1 MMQRSLSPNLNDR
14 SPLELTATVLSASIG
29 RAAEIAVLRR
39 RVKEAAAYCGFSDLT
54 QIKLATAASE
64 LARCIVGGGL
74 VGKVEGKLE
83 KAEHGFRLMIE
94 LRVEAQ
100 FRLSEAAADFLA
112 ARKLVEHFQ
121 ISVGS
126 PESFSV
132 AVGFGLTKEHYVTP
146 GHLNAWLARDSIAPA
161 SPDSSDDIGELI
173 RRQNEEIMIS
183 MESLGQREI
192 ELKRLNAELEDTN
205 RGVVALYSELD
216 EKAEQLRRA
225 SDLKSRFISN
235 MGHEFRTP
243 LNSIL
248 ALSGLLMDGADGEL
262 SGEQRRQV
270 TYIRG
275 SAESLTELVNDLL
288 DLAKVESGKATIRK
302 SSFSVA
308 ELVGGLRGMLKPLL
322 HSAKVALVFDEP
334 DSFPPLYT
342 DMGKVSQILRNF
354 ISNALKFTEEGEVRL
369 SIRLAAALGR
379 IDFAV
384 SDTGIGIAEEHRAA
398 VFDEFVQIE
407 SPLQTR
413 HKGTGLGLP
422 LSKKLAELLGGTVSL
437 QSAIGKGSTFT
448 LSIPLDIDR
457 PEAAVE
463 GDFALKAQD
472 AACNRRLL
480 IIDDEET
487 FRYIIRQSALEAH
500 CSVLEAADGFAGLD
514 LMRREKPDI
523 VFLDLQMPVMDGFAV
538 LREMKEDAA
547 LSDLPVIICTSM
559 MLDPSDHENLA
570 GATKVLS
577 KGSLTRDAVG
587 KVLAQLSLEEDRQK
601 TQAQ

>member
-1 MMQRSLSPNLNDR
+1 MQRSLSPNLNDR

-29 RAAEIAVLRR
+29 RAIEIAVLRR
-39 RVKEAAAYCGFSDLT
+39 RVKEAAAYFGFSDLT

-100 FRLSEAAADFLA
+100 FRLSEVAADFLA

-173 RRQNEEIMIS
+173 RRQNEEIMIA

-225 SDLKSRFISN
+225 SDLKSQFISN

-262 SGEQRRQV
+262 SGEHRRQV

-334 DSFPPLYT
+334 DGFPPLYT

-472 AACNRRLL
+472 AARNRRLL

-514 LMRREKPDI
+514 LMRREKPDL

-577 KGSLTRDAVG
+577 KGSLKRDAVG
-587 KVLAQLSLEEDRQK
+587 KVLAQLSLEEDLQK

>member
-1 MMQRSLSPNLNDR
+1 MVLR
-14 SPLELTATVLSASIG
+14 ATITQAD
-29 RAAEIAVLRR
+29 EIAAMRQ
-39 RVKEAAAYCGFSDLT
+39 RVKEAAAHFGFNDLT

-64 LARCIVGGGL
+64 VARSIVGSGVSG
-74 VGKVEGKLE
+74 EIE
-83 KAEHGFRLMIE
+83 AMIDRAEHGSRLVVE
-94 LRVEAQ
+94 LRAEGEP
-100 FRLSEAAADFLA
+100 RLSQSAAGDFLA
-112 ARKLVEHFQ
+112 VRKLVEHFQ
-121 ISVGS
+121 ISIG
-126 PESFSV
+126 PRGAFSV
-132 AVGFGLTKEHYVTP
+132 AVGFGFAHEGHVTP
-146 GHLNAWLARDSIAPA
+146 AQLNAWRATGSAEPVDPRAA
-161 SPDSSDDIGELI
+161 CGVGEQVQ
-173 RRQNEEIMIS
+173 RQNEEIMLA
-183 MESLGQREI
+183 MESLAQREV

-225 SDLKSRFISN
+225 SDLKSRFLSN

-262 SGEQRRQV
+262 SVEQRRQV

-288 DLAKVESGKATIRK
+288 DLAKVEAGRATIRK
-302 SSFSVA
+302 SSFSVS

-334 DSFPPLYT
+334 NNLPPLYT

-369 SIRLAAALGR
+369 SIRLAASHGR

-422 LSKKLAELLGGTVSL
+422 LSKRLAELLGGTVSL
-437 QSAIGKGSTFT
+437 QSEVGKGSTFT

-457 PEAAVE
+457 PDAAIG
-463 GDFALKAQD
+463 GDFALKPQETAH
-472 AACNRRLL
+472 NLRLL

-487 FRYIIRQSALEAH
+487 FRYIIRQSALEAQ
-500 CSVLEAADGFAGLD
+500 CSVLEASDGFAGLD
-514 LMRREKPDI
+514 LMRRERPDV
-523 VFLDLQMPVMDGFAV
+523 VFLDLQMPVMNGFSV
-538 LREMKEDAA
+538 LREMRADAA
-547 LSDLPVIICTSM
+547 LSGLPVIICTSTV
-559 MLDPSDHENLA
+559 LDPGDHQNLA
-570 GATKVLS
+570 GATQVLS

-587 KVLAQLSLEEDRQK
+587 KVLAQLSLEEHLKERRHDDRD
-601 TQAQ
+601 